1 MTKPAVLLVSRLPE
15 PLAGRLRECFD
26 CHALADVDAAGL
38 QALAPQLR
46 GMVATG
52 ESLVNR
58 ALMASLPALEVIS
71 VLGAGYDGI
80 VMGAARE
87 RGICVTHT
95 PGLSTDDIAD
105 FAMAQLLAA
114 ARQVVNADQF
124 VRRGDWSTGR
134 FPMTRRVSGA
144 RLGIVGLGR
153 IGRAVAQRALAFG
166 MEIAY
171 TGRTAKADAPYR
183 WCSDAQTLA
192 ASVDFL
198 VVCASG
204 GADTRALVNADVL
217 AALGPSGVLVNIARG
232 SIVDEDALIAGA
244 NPGGVSVLRGH
255 WSSRSAIHGH
265 AVCFHPPPQRRP
277 ANPQNGAGLALVTAD
292 GRQHFAQALLLGLVA
307 GVPQSQGRLRRGAF
321 GKQLLQSH
329 RIEHALRVA
338 QRSMAGQHPLGPVF

>member
-52 ESLVNR
+52 ESLVSR

-71 VLGAGYDGI
+71 VLGVGYDGI
-80 VMGAARE
+80 DMAAARE

-105 FAMAQLLAA
+105 FAMALLLAA

-232 SIVDEDALIAGA
+232 SIVDEDALITA
-244 NPGGVSVLRGH
+244 LRE
-255 WSSRSAIHGH
+255 RQILA
-265 AVCFHPPPQRRP
+265 
-277 ANPQNGAGLALVTAD
+277 AGLDVFC
-292 GRQHFAQALLLGLVA
+292 HEPHVPPALLALDNVVLTPHMASTTGATVQAMFDLTFANLAAHFDGLPVPTPVA
-307 GVPQSQGRLRRGAF
+307 
-321 GKQLLQSH
+321 
-329 RIEHALRVA
+329 
-338 QRSMAGQHPLGPVF
+338 

>member
-71 VLGAGYDGI
+71 VLGVGYDGI
-80 VMGAARE
+80 DMAAARE

-105 FAMAQLLAA
+105 FAMALLLTA

-153 IGRAVAQRALAFG
+153 IGRALAQRALAFG

-232 SIVDEDALIAGA
+232 SIVDEDALITA
-244 NPGGVSVLRGH
+244 LRE
-255 WSSRSAIHGH
+255 RQILA
-265 AVCFHPPPQRRP
+265 
-277 ANPQNGAGLALVTAD
+277 AGLDVFC
-292 GRQHFAQALLLGLVA
+292 HEPHVPPALLALDNVVLTPHMASTTGATVQAMFELTFANLAAHFDALPVPTPVA
-307 GVPQSQGRLRRGAF
+307 
-321 GKQLLQSH
+321 
-329 RIEHALRVA
+329 
-338 QRSMAGQHPLGPVF
+338 

>member
-71 VLGAGYDGI
+71 VLGVGYDGI
-80 VMGAARE
+80 DMAAARE

-105 FAMAQLLAA
+105 FAMALLLAA

-144 RLGIVGLGR
+144 RLGIIGLGR

-232 SIVDEDALIAGA
+232 SIVDEDALITA
-244 NPGGVSVLRGH
+244 LRE
-255 WSSRSAIHGH
+255 RQILA
-265 AVCFHPPPQRRP
+265 
-277 ANPQNGAGLALVTAD
+277 AGLDVFC
-292 GRQHFAQALLLGLVA
+292 HEPHVPPALLALDNVVLTPHMASTTGATVQAMFDLTFANLAAHFDGLPVPTPVA
-307 GVPQSQGRLRRGAF
+307 
-321 GKQLLQSH
+321 
-329 RIEHALRVA
+329 
-338 QRSMAGQHPLGPVF
+338 

>member
-52 ESLVNR
+52 ESLVSR

-71 VLGAGYDGI
+71 VLGVGYDGI
-80 VMGAARE
+80 DMAAARE

-105 FAMAQLLAA
+105 FAMALLLAA

-144 RLGIVGLGR
+144 RLGIIGLGR

-232 SIVDEDALIAGA
+232 SIVDEDALITA
-244 NPGGVSVLRGH
+244 LRE
-255 WSSRSAIHGH
+255 RQILA
-265 AVCFHPPPQRRP
+265 
-277 ANPQNGAGLALVTAD
+277 AGLDVFC
-292 GRQHFAQALLLGLVA
+292 HEPHVPPALLALDNVVLTPHMASTTGATVQAMFDLTFANLAAHFDGLPVPTPVA
-307 GVPQSQGRLRRGAF
+307 
-321 GKQLLQSH
+321 
-329 RIEHALRVA
+329 
-338 QRSMAGQHPLGPVF
+338 

>member
-15 PLAGRLRECFD
+15 PLAGRLRERFD

-52 ESLVNR
+52 ESLVSR

-71 VLGAGYDGI
+71 VLGVGYDGI
-80 VMGAARE
+80 DMAAARE

-105 FAMAQLLAA
+105 FAMALLLAA

-217 AALGPSGVLVNIARG
+217 AALGPAGVLVNIARG
-232 SIVDEDALIAGA
+232 SIVDEDALITA
-244 NPGGVSVLRGH
+244 LRE
-255 WSSRSAIHGH
+255 RQILA
-265 AVCFHPPPQRRP
+265 
-277 ANPQNGAGLALVTAD
+277 AGLDVFC
-292 GRQHFAQALLLGLVA
+292 HEPHVPPALLALDNVVLTPHMASTTGATVQAMFDLTFANLAAHFDGLPVPTPVA
-307 GVPQSQGRLRRGAF
+307 
-321 GKQLLQSH
+321 
-329 RIEHALRVA
+329 
-338 QRSMAGQHPLGPVF
+338 

>member
-15 PLAGRLRECFD
+15 PLAGRLRERFD

-52 ESLVNR
+52 ESLVSR

-71 VLGAGYDGI
+71 VLGVGYDGI
-80 VMGAARE
+80 DMAAARE

-105 FAMAQLLAA
+105 FAMALLLTA

-232 SIVDEDALIAGA
+232 SIVDEDALITA
-244 NPGGVSVLRGH
+244 LRE
-255 WSSRSAIHGH
+255 RQILA
-265 AVCFHPPPQRRP
+265 
-277 ANPQNGAGLALVTAD
+277 AGLDVFC
-292 GRQHFAQALLLGLVA
+292 HEPHVPPALLALDNVVLTPHMASTTGATVQAMFELTFANLAAHFDALPVPTPVA
-307 GVPQSQGRLRRGAF
+307 
-321 GKQLLQSH
+321 
-329 RIEHALRVA
+329 
-338 QRSMAGQHPLGPVF
+338 

>member
-15 PLAGRLRECFD
+15 PLGGRLRARFD
-26 CHALADVDAAGL
+26 CHALADLDAAGL

-52 ESLVNR
+52 ESVVSR

-71 VLGAGYDGI
+71 VLGVGYDGI
-80 VMGAARE
+80 AMAAARE
-87 RGICVTHT
+87 RGICVAHT
-95 PGLSTDDIAD
+95 PGLSTHDIAD
-105 FAMAQLLAA
+105 FAMALLLAA

-124 VRRGDWSTGR
+124 VRHGDWSTGR
-134 FPMTRRVSGA
+134 HPMTRRVSGA

-171 TGRTAKADAPYR
+171 TGRTAKADVSYR
-183 WCSDAQTLA
+183 WCSDALTLA

-217 AALGPSGVLVNIARG
+217 AALEPSGVLVNIARG
-232 SIVDEDALIAGA
+232 SIVDEDALITA
-244 NPGGVSVLRGH
+244 LRE
-255 WSSRSAIHGH
+255 RQILA
-265 AVCFHPPPQRRP
+265 
-277 ANPQNGAGLALVTAD
+277 AGLDVFC
-292 GRQHFAQALLLGLVA
+292 HEPH
-307 GVPQSQGRLRRGAF
+307 VPQGLLVLDNVVLTPHMASTTGATVQAMF
-321 GKQLLQSH
+321 DLTFDNLAAHFDGLPVPTP
-329 RIEHALRVA
+329 VA
-338 QRSMAGQHPLGPVF
+338 

>member
-52 ESLVNR
+52 ESLVSR

-71 VLGAGYDGI
+71 VLGVGYDGI
-80 VMGAARE
+80 DMAAARE

-105 FAMAQLLAA
+105 FAMALLLAA

-144 RLGIVGLGR
+144 RLGIIGLGR

-232 SIVDEDALIAGA
+232 SIVDEDALITA
-244 NPGGVSVLRGH
+244 LRE
-255 WSSRSAIHGH
+255 RQILA
-265 AVCFHPPPQRRP
+265 
-277 ANPQNGAGLALVTAD
+277 AGLDVFC
-292 GRQHFAQALLLGLVA
+292 HEPHVPPALLALDNVVLTPHMASTTGATVQAMFDLTFANLAAHFDALPVPTPVA
-307 GVPQSQGRLRRGAF
+307 
-321 GKQLLQSH
+321 
-329 RIEHALRVA
+329 
-338 QRSMAGQHPLGPVF
+338 

>member
-15 PLAGRLRECFD
+15 PLAGRLRERFD

-71 VLGAGYDGI
+71 VLGVGYDGI
-80 VMGAARE
+80 DMAAARE

-105 FAMAQLLAA
+105 FAMALLLAA

-232 SIVDEDALIAGA
+232 SIVDEDALITA
-244 NPGGVSVLRGH
+244 LRE
-255 WSSRSAIHGH
+255 RQILA
-265 AVCFHPPPQRRP
+265 
-277 ANPQNGAGLALVTAD
+277 AGLDVFC
-292 GRQHFAQALLLGLVA
+292 HEPHVPPALLALDNVVLTPHMASTTGATVQAMFELTFANLAAHFDALPVPTPVA
-307 GVPQSQGRLRRGAF
+307 
-321 GKQLLQSH
+321 
-329 RIEHALRVA
+329 
-338 QRSMAGQHPLGPVF
+338 

>member
-15 PLAGRLRECFD
+15 PLAGRLRERFD
-26 CHALADVDAAGL
+26 CHALADGL

-52 ESLVNR
+52 ESLVSR

-71 VLGAGYDGI
+71 VLGVGYDGI
-80 VMGAARE
+80 DMAAARE

-105 FAMAQLLAA
+105 FAMALLLAA

-232 SIVDEDALIAGA
+232 SIVDEDALITA
-244 NPGGVSVLRGH
+244 LRE
-255 WSSRSAIHGH
+255 RQILA
-265 AVCFHPPPQRRP
+265 
-277 ANPQNGAGLALVTAD
+277 AGLDVFC
-292 GRQHFAQALLLGLVA
+292 HEPHVPPALLALDNVVLTPHMASTTGATVQAMFDLTFANLAAHFDGLPVPTPVA
-307 GVPQSQGRLRRGAF
+307 
-321 GKQLLQSH
+321 
-329 RIEHALRVA
+329 
-338 QRSMAGQHPLGPVF
+338 

>member
-52 ESLVNR
+52 ESLVSR

-71 VLGAGYDGI
+71 VLGVGYDGI
-80 VMGAARE
+80 DMAAARE

-105 FAMAQLLAA
+105 FAMALLLAA

-144 RLGIVGLGR
+144 RLGIIGLGR

-217 AALGPSGVLVNIARG
+217 AALGPTGVLVNIARG
-232 SIVDEDALIAGA
+232 SIVDEEALITA
-244 NPGGVSVLRGH
+244 LRE
-255 WSSRSAIHGH
+255 
-265 AVCFHPPPQRRP
+265 RRIL
-277 ANPQNGAGLALVTAD
+277 AAGLDVFCHEPHVAPELLALDNVVLTPHMASTTGATVQAMFNLTFDNLTAHFD
-292 GRQHFAQALLLGLVA
+292 GLP
-307 GVPQSQGRLRRGAF
+307 VPA
-321 GKQLLQSH
+321 
-329 RIEHALRVA
+329 
-338 QRSMAGQHPLGPVF
+338 PVE